1 MYVIVV
7 TFSRFGGREVALRS
21 VTQHV
26 DRVLH
31 LHPRQRKVT
40 NIEAIMNEAIEEE
53 ILSINSIYGDDT
65 LVVVSRDPV
74 VCALRLPTAS
84 IVLRIELPSDYPDA
98 PPSIL
103 GTETIG
109 ENAPKG
115 LGKHAVDIAR
125 DSVAELYV
133 PGAVLIF
140 DVVEAMGPKIEEI
153 TEQSS
158 SQNASHEDGASTAE
172 EHGLVTDIRDLGP
185 EPLWILSE
193 PITEKK
199 SVFLARAVTV
209 ASPEE
214 AKQCIAHLKHTDK
227 RVARASHNM
236 TAWRIHGTGQ
246 SSYQDCDDDGETA
259 AGGRLLHLM
268 QLMDVWDVVV
278 VVSRWYGGVHL
289 GPDRFRLINA
299 AARDALVKGGFAN
312 EGVEASKKK
321 TKS

>member
-1 MYVIVV
+1 
-7 TFSRFGGREVALRS
+7 
-21 VTQHV
+21 
-26 DRVLH
+26 
-31 LHPRQRKVT
+31 
-40 NIEAIMNEAIEEE
+40 MNEAIEEE

-65 LVVVSRDPV
+65 LLVVSRDPV
-74 VCALRLPTAS
+74 VCALRLPTAL

-115 LGKHAVDIAR
+115 LGKHVVDIAR
-125 DSVAELYV
+125 DTVAELYV
-133 PGAVLIF
+133 PGAVCIF
-140 DVVEAMGPKIEEI
+140 DVVEAMGPRIEGI
-153 TEQSS
+153 TEQLSS
-158 SQNASHEDGASTAE
+158 HNHSNEDSNSMAE
-172 EHGLVTDIRDLGP
+172 EHGHVTDVQDLGP
-185 EPLWILSE
+185 EPLWTLSE

-209 ASPEE
+209 TSPDE
-214 AKQCIAHLKHTDK
+214 ARWCIVHLKHTDK

-236 TAWRIHGTGQ
+236 TAWRIRGAGQ

-268 QLMDVWDVVV
+268 QLMDVWNVVV

-299 AARDALVKGGFAN
+299 AARDALVKGGFTS
-312 EGVEASKKK
+312 ESMDSTKKK
-321 TKS
+321 AKS